1 MGLNLNLDSFR
12 AMVGQS
18 NYGDVRLGSS
28 NSLEKVN
35 NHFLQRTFGLFETKP
50 SKEENRRI
58 RMLFLDALTAAGM
71 SKEMTEQIRK
81 DLGLVKGG
89 DYEKPLS
96 RRTIAVVLEKFDAD
110 NLARQNGKDNPLVQR
125 FGAMKFADFKRM
137 VQKLNATP
145 NEVFVSLPDDKLEV
159 FFNRYG
165 GLFRQELAKSTFT
178 SQNPEELD
186 LEIGRRVREYLKDSV
201 DLTTLEAG
209 GKAFTQGKD
218 RVSESRQ
225 GALSDLEDIL
235 SKERDKAERQA
246 ADQELRMKCQK
257 VRGNFKQS
265 AIEKIYKNSKLVPV
279 FDPVSGKEVTKKA
292 VVFNTGIEFTK
303 DDFLTLT
310 PFKSREESAN
320 KDLRSTLKEMA
331 ETIANDKSRNPMN
344 VYFNKKVYVFKFVGE
359 NNTDELRAN
368 CNWNVAT
375 AKAFVDDFQAFLA
388 KAKGNEFSLK
398 QFLSA
403 CLAPGQGNARLP
415 GNTYGAYDAGT
426 DCSITFD
433 GDKITATYTQALEF
447 RDTTKETKNYG
458 FSVDYHE
465 DGTAQPTYLK
475 PVHTPRPDPTTQD
488 PNEFS
493 IYEPPEDLISQPSK
507 DSIPKPPEVASGV
520 RS

>member
-35 NHFLQRTFGLFETKP
+35 NHFLQRTFGLFEEKP
-50 SKEENRRI
+50 SKEENLRI
-58 RMLFLDALTAAGM
+58 RMLFLDALAAAGM
-71 SKEMTEQIRK
+71 SEEMTEQIRK

-89 DYEKPLS
+89 DYAKPLS
-96 RRTIAVVLEKFDAD
+96 RRTIVAVLEKFDAD
-110 NLARQNGKDNPLVQR
+110 NLARQNRKENPLVQR

-209 GKAFTQGKD
+209 EKAFTRGKD

-225 GALSDLEDIL
+225 GALSDLEDERRL
-235 SKERDKAERQA
+235 YKECQSKMNDFKAS
-246 ADQELRMKCQK
+246 
-257 VRGNFKQS
+257 G
-265 AIEKIYKNSKLVPV
+265 IEKKYKNAKLVPILNDKGV
-279 FDPVSGKEVTKKA
+279 EISQRA
-292 VVFNTGIEFTK
+292 VLTDRNIAFTE
-303 DDFLTLT
+303 DDFLTASPYEPHLADAKADLT
-310 PFKSREESAN
+310 GKLNS
-320 KDLRSTLKEMA
+320 MA
-331 ETIANDKSRNPMN
+331 KTIASNRNRNPMN
-344 VYFNKKVYVFKFVGE
+344 VYFNKKVYTFKFAGMGNKE
-359 NNTDELRAN
+359 DLRMNA
-368 CNWNVAT
+368 NWNFGT
-375 AKAFVDDFQAFLA
+375 AKAFLSDLQAFLT
-388 KAKGNEFSLK
+388 KEKGEKFSLE

-403 CLAPGQGNARLP
+403 SLALGQGFVRIPQSVYSGSWTTA
-415 GNTYGAYDAGT
+415 
-426 DCSITFD
+426 DCSITLE
-433 GDKITATYTQALEF
+433 GDKITANYTQQLQF
-447 RDTTKETKNYG
+447 KDPDETKNYG
-458 FSVDYHE
+458 LSVDYNQ

-475 PVHTPRPDPTTQD
+475 PVDTPIRDPTNQD
-488 PNEFS
+488 GFS
-493 IYEPPEDLISQPSK
+493 IFEPPQNLIPEPSK
-507 DSIPKPPEVASGV
+507 EPIAEPRAVPSGIQD
-520 RS
+520 

>member
-50 SKEENRRI
+50 SKEENYRI

-89 DYEKPLS
+89 DYAKPLS

-225 GALSDLEDIL
+225 GALCDLEDIL
-235 SKERDKAERQA
+235 SKERDEAKRKAEEIRLYNECQSK
-246 ADQELRMKCQK
+246 MKDFEK
-257 VRGNFKQS
+257 SG
-265 AIEKIYKNSKLVPV
+265 IEKKYKNAKLVPILNDKGV
-279 FDPVSGKEVTKKA
+279 EISQKA
-292 VVFNTGIEFTK
+292 VLTDRNIAFTE
-303 DDFLTLT
+303 DDFLTASPYEPHLAGAKADLT
-310 PFKSREESAN
+310 GKLNS
-320 KDLRSTLKEMA
+320 MA
-331 ETIANDKSRNPMN
+331 QTIALNRNRNPMN
-344 VYFNKKVYVFKFVGE
+344 VYFNKKVYTFKFAGMGDKE
-359 NNTDELRAN
+359 DLRMNA
-368 CNWNVAT
+368 NWNFDT
-375 AKAFVDDFQAFLA
+375 AKAFLSDLQAFLT
-388 KAKGNEFSLK
+388 KEKGEKFSLE

-403 CLAPGQGNARLP
+403 SLALGQGFVRIPQNVYSGSWTTA
-415 GNTYGAYDAGT
+415 
-426 DCSITFD
+426 DCSITLE
-433 GDKITATYTQALEF
+433 GDKITANYTQQLQFTDPA
-447 RDTTKETKNYG
+447 ETKNYG
-458 FSVDYHE
+458 LSVDYNQ
-465 DGTAQPTYLK
+465 DGTARPTSLK
-475 PVHTPRPDPTTQD
+475 PVDTPIRDPTNQD
-488 PNEFS
+488 GFS
-493 IYEPPEDLISQPSK
+493 IFEPPQNLIPEPSNEP
-507 DSIPKPPEVASGV
+507 IQMPPEGSHEV